1 MEGTEEGSRLM
12 ATLAE
17 ININDVRFL
26 IKRLIKGG
34 YDKKMP
40 VRPSEQEILVAFE
53 SSLQVIEHL
62 AMIHQE
68 IHANKEK
75 VQTETN
81 FLQSTILDI
90 SSVLTPLMAIPDIV
104 EGNLA
109 KDFQDQFLALKS
121 YQQEHDDMD
130 EVNQAI
136 DSDEEAKLFEE
147 LDALMEAQER
157 ALAFKGN
164 AHQLMAQAFQ
174 KVSKRVVDLETAY
187 DLVAPPQAVISNY
200 PELLQ
205 L

>member
-53 SSLQVIEHL
+53 GSLQVIEHL
-62 AMIHQE
+62 AMIRQE

>member
-1 MEGTEEGSRLM
+1 M

-90 SSVLTPLMAIPDIV
+90 ASVLTPLMAIPDIV

-187 DLVAPPQAVISNY
+187 DLVAPPPAVTSIY

>member
-81 FLQSTILDI
+81 FLQRTILDI
-90 SSVLTPLMAIPDIV
+90 ASVLTPLMAIPDIV